1 MHQELDR
8 PVAPVPLVVRLRR
21 RIDALK
27 AQAQEV
33 VRTFSQLF
41 ESPIASR
48 TASMFLAEGLRRRA
62 DAVVTYAELVVGTV
76 GRLLGKFRR
85 QKMLAVATGA
95 VGLALFLILL
105 LEVSL
110 RIQLA
115 QEAGDAGTGATLAA
129 SSSAPKKELDD
140 PLRVQSTASALLQSS
155 DHQAGAPPGA
165 PSSELSPTFG
175 QLSRESIPLPR
186 LRSR

>member
-1 MHQELDR
+1 MDQELDK

-27 AQAQEV
+27 AQGQEL
-33 VRTFSQLF
+33 VRIFSRLF
-41 ESPIASR
+41 ESTVASR
-48 TASMFLAEGLRRRA
+48 TTLMIVAEGFRRRA
-62 DAVVTYAELVVGTV
+62 DAVVPYAELVVGTG

-115 QEAGDAGTGATLAA
+115 QEARDAGIGATLAA
-129 SSSAPKKELDD
+129 SASEPKKEVDD
-140 PLRVQSTASALLQSS
+140 AFLQSTGSALSQSS
-155 DHQAGAPPGA
+155 DQLGAPEYA
-165 PSSELSPTFG
+165 PSSELTQTFG
-175 QLSRESIPLPR
+175 QSSRESIPLPR
-186 LRSR
+186 LPSR

>member
-1 MHQELDR
+1 MDQELDK

-27 AQAQEV
+27 AQGQEL
-33 VRTFSQLF
+33 VRIFSRLF
-41 ESPIASR
+41 ESTVASR
-48 TASMFLAEGLRRRA
+48 TTLMIVAEGFRRRA
-62 DAVVTYAELVVGTV
+62 DAVVPYAELVVGTG

-115 QEAGDAGTGATLAA
+115 QEARDEGIGATLAA
-129 SSSAPKKELDD
+129 SASEPKKEVDD
-140 PLRVQSTASALLQSS
+140 AFLQSTGSALSQSS
-155 DHQAGAPPGA
+155 DQLGAPEYA
-165 PSSELSPTFG
+165 PSSELTQTFG
-175 QLSRESIPLPR
+175 QSSRESIPLPR
-186 LRSR
+186 LPSR

>member
-1 MHQELDR
+1 MDQELDK

-27 AQAQEV
+27 AQGQEL
-33 VRTFSQLF
+33 VRIFSRLF
-41 ESPIASR
+41 ESTVASR
-48 TASMFLAEGLRRRA
+48 TTLMIVAEGFRRRA
-62 DAVVTYAELVVGTV
+62 DAVVPYAELVVGTG

-115 QEAGDAGTGATLAA
+115 QEARDAGIGATLAA
-129 SSSAPKKELDD
+129 SASEPKKEVDD
-140 PLRVQSTASALLQSS
+140 AFPIQSTGSALSQSS
-155 DHQAGAPPGA
+155 DQLGAPEYA
-165 PSSELSPTFG
+165 PSSELTQTFG
-175 QLSRESIPLPR
+175 QSSRESIPLPR
-186 LRSR
+186 LPSR